1 MRYVVFLCFAITAA
15 VGLASACSSGTPPQR
30 RVTVSPIGSAY
41 LISAWPRR
49 RQALDSGDIRG
60 RQPPTRRNL
69 QPARWTP
76 SPRRSLIRRPPSC
89 RTRRTA
95 ALPPTD
101 GKWIDVDV
109 TQLHRP
115 ADGRHLHDAGDLAR
129 RRRRAGRYR
138 RLRID
143 PDRHV
148 PRLQQGGGDLAY
160 DPPYET
166 YISHWVGFDP
176 DRANGFHSFLKDKDG
191 NVVDASTGR
200 VSNGCIRTGDPDAVF
215 AFAEIGMPVYVHS

>member
-30 RVTVSPIGSAY
+30 RVTVSPIGSPTSSPLGLVGGKPSTPAT
-41 LISAWPRR
+41 SG
-49 RQALDSGDIRG
+49 QAASDATEPPASPVDAEPTTEPD
-60 RQPPTRRNL
+60 PPTAVV
-69 QPARWTP
+69 PHT
-76 SPRRSLIRRPPSC
+76 SDG
-89 RTRRTA
+89 T
-95 ALPPTD
+95 LPPTD

-109 TQLHRP
+109 TSFVVRLM
-115 ADGRHLHDAGDLAR
+115 DGTSMVQEISPVAVGAQVDTGAYESTQTGTF
-129 RRRRAGRYR
+129 
-138 RLRID
+138 
-143 PDRHV
+143 HV
-148 PRLQQGGGDLAY
+148 YNKVEDLAY
-160 DPPYET
+160 DPPYQT